1 MSQIITHKDSASRP
15 HAQYGPS
22 SLKMYESCPSYQPRG
37 GTNAIA
43 EAGTRIHEAVEK
55 EDPTTLVDEVE
66 RSLAEWAL
74 AFLAHVRRE
83 KSASTNLVADHKE
96 IFLEMQLGD
105 HSTYGTCDVLDLY
118 NNGTGVLLDWKFG
131 FGGVPDAEV
140 NAQVQAY
147 AYGAFQKFPDLN
159 ELACYLVLPRR
170 QEITHA
176 IYQRSDMGRIRLR
189 LSTIIARAKL
199 AEEYNPT
206 EGVCD
211 YCSNQGRC
219 KALAEKALVIGQKA
233 GFEVPAT
240 LSLNGTP
247 REKGQLNKLAQLME
261 GWAGEVKKELLRQ
274 ALEEDAEV
282 SGYKLDQRRT
292 PRAISNPL
300 LGYDAVKDLVS
311 IEEYLLAC
319 KSVSVPELE
328 KFVAERAPRGHKA
341 EAKQHL
347 EDVLKQN
354 GALREEGV
362 VHLLK
367 PIRA

>member
-1 MSQIITHKDSASRP
+1 
-15 HAQYGPS
+15 
-22 SLKMYESCPSYQPRG
+22 MYESCSSYKRRE
-37 GTNAIA
+37 GTNPIA

-55 EDPTTLVDEVE
+55 EDPSVLVDEVE

-74 AFLAHVRRE
+74 SFLAHVRRE
-83 KSASTNLVADHKE
+83 KSASANLIADHKE
-96 IFLEMQLGD
+96 IFLEMQFGD
-105 HSTYGTCDVLDLY
+105 HGTYGTCDVLDLY
-118 NNGTGVLLDWKFG
+118 SDGSGVLLDWKFG
-131 FGGVPDAEV
+131 FGGVDDAET
-140 NAQVQAY
+140 NSQIQAY
-147 AYGAFQKFPDLN
+147 AYGAFQKFPELN

-170 QEITHA
+170 KEITHA
-176 IYQRSDMGRIRLR
+176 IYKRSDMPRISLR
-189 LSTIIARAKL
+189 LSTIIARAEV
-199 AEEYNPT
+199 AESYNPT

-219 KALAEKALVIGQKA
+219 EALKERALVIGQKA

-247 REKGQLNKLAQLME
+247 KEKGQLNKLAQLME

-274 ALEEDAEV
+274 ALEEGAEV

-292 PRAISNPL
+292 PRAVDNPL
-300 LGYDAVKDLVS
+300 VGYEAIKDLVS

-319 KSVSVPELE
+319 SRVSIPELE

-347 EDVLKQN
+347 EDVLRQS
-354 GALREEGV
+354 GAPRAEGV

-367 PIRA
+367 PIKA

>member
-1 MSQIITHKDSASRP
+1 MTAVVTHKDPTTRP
-15 HAQYGPS
+15 HAKYGPS
-22 SLKMYESCPSYQPRG
+22 SLKMYESCSSYQPRG
-37 GTNAIA
+37 GTNPIA
-43 EAGTRIHEAVEK
+43 EAGTRIHGAVEK
-55 EDPTTLVDEVE
+55 EDPTSLVDEVE

-74 AFLAHVRRE
+74 SFLAHVRGE
-83 KSASTNLVADHKE
+83 KSASSNLVAEHKE

-118 NNGTGVLLDWKFG
+118 SDGTGVLLDWKFG
-131 FGGVPDAEV
+131 FGGVDDAEV
-140 NAQVQAY
+140 NSQVQAY

-170 QEITHA
+170 KEITHA
-176 IYQRSDMGRIRLR
+176 IYKRSDMDRIRLR
-189 LSTIIARAKL
+189 LGTIIARAML

-211 YCSNQGRC
+211 YCANQGRC
-219 KALAEKALVIGQKA
+219 KALAEKALILGKKA

-247 REKGQLNKLAQLME
+247 KEKGQLNKLAQLME

-274 ALEEDAEV
+274 ALEEGAEV

-292 PRAISNPL
+292 PRAISEPL
-300 LGYDAVKDLVS
+300 LGYEAVKDLVS

-319 KSVSVPELE
+319 RSVSVPELE
-328 KFVAERAPRGHKA
+328 KFVAERAPRGHKQ
-341 EAKQHL
+341 ESKMHL
-347 EDVLKQN
+347 EDKLREA
-354 GALREEGV
+354 GALRDEGT